1 MNRGVNKTV
10 GFERGFL
17 VVVREIPCSSRVSLF
32 SEEREACT
40 IFRSIDRLE
49 KLFVDGREETKF
61 RRQSQVSWDS
71 CIHPL

>member
-32 SEEREACT
+32 SEEREAYT
-40 IFRSIDRLE
+40 IFRSIDRLD
-49 KLFVDGREETKF
+49 KLFVDDREETKF